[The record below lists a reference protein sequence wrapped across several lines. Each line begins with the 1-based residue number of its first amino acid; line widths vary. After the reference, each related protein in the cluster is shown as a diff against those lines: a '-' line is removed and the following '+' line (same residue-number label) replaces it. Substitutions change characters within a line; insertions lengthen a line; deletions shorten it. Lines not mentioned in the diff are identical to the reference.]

1 MKVQA
6 VLIMILVIGFSS
18 CSNKINDDSIETRE
32 GIVKKKNNDNPYT
45 GYVERL
51 GLDGKVVWTQYYS
64 DGELN
69 LEKSDTIFTFSNLRR
84 EINPDTLYVL
94 YFKGDKYPYT
104 GIIIENIADKP
115 HYKFVFNRGIIDR
128 NHSTPLLSSNG
139 IEEKSDLKYL
149 KREQNRLANGKL
161 VEYHDN
167 GVLLKTQNIIDGKVE
182 GESGSFYEDGK
193 PEQSIINRDNQI
205 VKKTTWWKN
214 GNIKSET
221 NYKNGVLDG
230 NDITYNEGG
239 SATDTIIYKSG
250 IPNKIS
256 GKYSVTDCNDVLCFE
271 KITSVL
277 SFISN
282 NSVIVKQ
289 YNNFGK
295 YYVNETGNYKI
306 ENNYVVV
313 ELSGESTS
321 FEFVQGGLRNQGGLI
336 FIKQ

>member
-6 VLIMILVIGFSS
+6 VFIIILVIGFSS
-18 CSNKINDDSIETRE
+18 CSNKVNDDSIETKE
-32 GIVKKKNNDNPYT
+32 GIVKKKNNDHPYT

-64 DGELN
+64 DGELD

-94 YFKGDKYPYT
+94 YFRRDKYRYT
-104 GIIIENIADKP
+104 GIIIENITNEQ
-115 HYKFVFNRGIIDR
+115 HYKFVFDSGILDIS
-128 NHSTPLLSSNG
+128 HSTPLLSSNS

-149 KREQNRLANGKL
+149 KGEQHKLANGKW

-167 GVLLKTQNIIDGKVE
+167 GILFKTQNIIEGKIE

-193 PEQSIINRDNQI
+193 PEQSIIYRDNQI
-205 VKKTTWWKN
+205 VKITIWWKK

-239 SATDTIIYKSG
+239 SPIDTILYKSG
-250 IPNKIS
+250 IPNKIK
-256 GKYSVTDCNDVLCFE
+256 GKYSVTYCNDMLCFE
-271 KITSVL
+271 QITSVL
-277 SFISN
+277 NFISN
-282 NSVIVKQ
+282 NSVIVKVT
-289 YNNFGK
+289 NNFNK
-295 YYVNETGNYKI
+295 SYVTETGTYKI
-306 ENNYVVV
+306 EGNYIVIG
-313 ELSGESTS
+313 LSTETTS
-321 FEFVQGGLRNQGGLI
+321 FEFVTGGLRNQGGEI